1 MTSSFR
7 ESGPSATPVAIA
19 RYEGDRL
26 VTAEDLVAVEEPLEI
41 RLVGTLEGRPFQK
54 SLSITMRT
62 PGHDRELA
70 AGFLFT
76 EGLIRHPSDL
86 VSLAPCGPVTSSHGA
101 RNVIKA
107 ELAPHVTFDPI
118 RLERHFYTTSSC
130 GVCGKSSLEALRTV
144 TTGTRIPDGPPVP
157 ADLIRRLPEMARAAQ
172 EVFEQTGGLHAA
184 AWIDPSGQLL
194 DLREDV
200 GRHNALDKL
209 IGARFLEG
217 TPSLGAGL
225 VLVSGRASFELV
237 QKAVMAGVPLLAAV
251 GAPSSLAIELASES
265 GMTLVGFVRPHRF
278 NVYSGLDRIA
288 PLAGSRGKDR

>member
-157 ADLIRRLPEMARAAQ
+157 RWPARPRRCSSRRVGCMRPPGSIRRASSSTCAR
-172 EVFEQTGGLHAA
+172 T
-184 AWIDPSGQLL
+184 W
-194 DLREDV
+194 
-200 GRHNALDKL
+200 
-209 IGARFLEG
+209 GAT
-217 TPSLGAGL
+217 TPST
-225 VLVSGRASFELV
+225 S
-237 QKAVMAGVPLLAAV
+237 
-251 GAPSSLAIELASES
+251 
-265 GMTLVGFVRPHRF
+265 
-278 NVYSGLDRIA
+278 
-288 PLAGSRGKDR
+288 